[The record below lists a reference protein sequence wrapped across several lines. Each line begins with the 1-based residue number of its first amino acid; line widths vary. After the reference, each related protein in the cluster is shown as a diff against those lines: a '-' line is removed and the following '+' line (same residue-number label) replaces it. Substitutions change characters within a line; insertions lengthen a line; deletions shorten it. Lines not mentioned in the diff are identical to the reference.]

1 MNTMKKV
8 CLIVLVLCASPVMAA
23 VTIDFEDAP
32 GGYFTSWTK
41 DDVTFTAAGGA
52 SMWASTNPNGTLGL
66 VGGDDPYYELRA
78 DIACGATS
86 VAVDLGDYDA
96 DQDLLFLEI
105 YDSSDT
111 LLGYTDLMIPGEF
124 VGMETLSLS
133 ASNIAYAIFGARQ
146 AVSGSSV
153 YADNF
158 TFAPVPAP
166 GAVLLGGIGVG
177 LVGWLRKRQ
186 TL

>member
-1 MNTMKKV
+1 MMIGICAV
-8 CLIVLVLCASPVMAA
+8 MALCASPVMAA
-23 VTIDFEDAP
+23 ITIDFEGQTGDYP
-32 GGYFTSWTK
+32 SYTIG
-41 DDVTFTAAGGA
+41 DVTFSA
-52 SMWASTNPNGTLGL
+52 
-66 VGGDDPYYELRA
+66 VGGGNVSFGDITPNSTVGIINWNSPHQELRA
-78 DIACGATS
+78 DIACGATF
-86 VAVDLGDYDA
+86 VAVDIGDYDQ
-96 DQDLLFLEI
+96 DSDLLFLEI

-111 LLGYTDLMIPGEF
+111 LLGYTDLLIAPEF

-146 AVSGSSV
+146 AVNGSSV

-166 GAVLLGGIGVG
+166 GAILLGGIGVG
-177 LVGWLRKRQ
+177 LVGWFRRRQ